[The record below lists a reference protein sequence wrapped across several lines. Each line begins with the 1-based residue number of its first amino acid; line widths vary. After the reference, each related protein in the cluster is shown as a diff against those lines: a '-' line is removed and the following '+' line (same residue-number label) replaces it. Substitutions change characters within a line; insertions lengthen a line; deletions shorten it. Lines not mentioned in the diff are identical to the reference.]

1 MTTMAEMWKNAVT
14 LGNRIE
20 DIYLSLKTG
29 NDALDEVLIARAEIA
44 QVKEDMGS
52 LMSWIFT
59 LRRR

>member
-29 NDALDEVLIARAEIA
+29 DLPHLGRDKKN
-44 QVKEDMGS
+44 K
-52 LMSWIFT
+52 
-59 LRRR
+59 LRPIHRKFRQAI